1 LTIWRLVL
9 NNTRENRVETPIHAF
24 LIRELT
30 MSQKFQKKRQPQTVT
45 HLSNFYLQQRPVM
58 PLKNY
63 FLTLIMVTG
72 LVFQN
77 WMLPIPA
84 FSESK
89 EDFPEGDPEY
99 FKALLELEK
108 DEEYKKFLMD
118 SVSYA
123 GDKKVEYIDYKG
135 ARPAVD
141 EEGTAAADAGT
152 DAAHFRRQTYEAMR
166 NMDWFRKNNYQNFIR
181 NVGRNIYP
189 LIIASDYEPGK
200 EGVGGTYYLYR
211 RDRPVES
218 VTPTSVRYEM
228 EKILAHIPMGVFI
241 LISPYFDNVANRP
254 EGWEEPLIAYK
265 KHVET
270 IKELL
275 GKSDFGQDKSTR
287 AMKMLDMVDEYLRN
301 CIENGS
307 GDEQSYRAFSH
318 KIIPYVV
325 EAMKSAGE
333 LQVQAGLTAMSRWK
347 KELDPK
353 EWDKLHVLIP
363 VVWPVAQGSPRRQI
377 FEHLMTPERAKTNI
391 FEVHTG
397 SHDEAR
403 TTLGRIKGDS
413 VMAGLT
419 FDKNTHFG
427 MGSYLRLSSPTDLVQ
442 GATREELK
450 KYPKENVLPMK
461 QPHSN

>member
-1 LTIWRLVL
+1 MT
-9 NNTRENRVETPIHAF
+9 
-24 LIRELT
+24 
-30 MSQKFQKKRQPQTVT
+30 
-45 HLSNFYLQQRPVM
+45 
-58 PLKNY
+58 LKGW
-63 FLTLIMVTG
+63 FLTLLLGAG
-72 LVFQN
+72 LVLHSLL
-77 WMLPIPA
+77 LPVTA
-84 FSESK
+84 FSQSE
-89 EDFPEGDPEY
+89 EVYPEGDQEY

-123 GDKKVEYIDYKG
+123 GDKKVEYMDFKG
-135 ARPAVD
+135 VRPVVD
-141 EEGTAAADAGT
+141 EEGTAPADAGT
-152 DAAHFRRQTYEAMR
+152 DAVRFKKQTYEAMR

-181 NVGRNIYP
+181 NVGQSIYP
-189 LIIASDYEPGK
+189 VIIASDYEPGK
-200 EGVGGTYYLYR
+200 EGVGSTYYLYR

-254 EGWEEPLIAYK
+254 EGWKEPLIEYK

-270 IKELL
+270 IKGLL
-275 GKSDFGQDKSTR
+275 GKSDIGQATSIR
-287 AMKMLDMVDEYLRN
+287 VMKMLDMVNEYLGD

-307 GDEQSYRAFSH
+307 GDEKSYRAFAH
-318 KIIPYVV
+318 QIIPFVA
-325 EAMKSAGE
+325 EAMKSAVE
-333 LQVQAGLTAMSRWK
+333 LQVQAGLSAMSQWK
-347 KELDPK
+347 KELGPQ

-363 VVWPVAQGSPRRQI
+363 VVWPVAVGNPRRQI

-442 GATREELK
+442 GATKEELK
-450 KYPKENVLPMK
+450 KYPKTQENILPLK
-461 QPHSN
+461 TPHSD

>member
-1 LTIWRLVL
+1 ML
-9 NNTRENRVETPIHAF
+9 
-24 LIRELT
+24 
-30 MSQKFQKKRQPQTVT
+30 QKLHKKRQ
-45 HLSNFYLQQRPVM
+45 
-58 PLKNY
+58 
-63 FLTLIMVTG
+63 TLIASHSLYPFFQHCHFMRNKRILFALIWGIELFIQT
-72 LVFQN
+72 LLPSPVFSQ
-77 WMLPIPA
+77 
-84 FSESK
+84 SK
-89 EDFPEGDPEY
+89 EDYPEGDQEY

-123 GDKKVEYIDYKG
+123 GDKTVEYMDYKG
-135 ARPAVD
+135 VRPNVD
-141 EEGTAAADAGT
+141 EEGAEPAGAGA
-152 DAAHFRRQTYEAMR
+152 DAAHFKKQTYEALR

-181 NVGRNIYP
+181 NVGQNIYP
-189 LIIASDYEPGK
+189 VIIASDYEPGK
-200 EGVGGTYYLYR
+200 EGVGSTYYLYR

-254 EGWEEPLIAYK
+254 EGWEEPLIKYK
-265 KHVET
+265 THVEN
-270 IKELL
+270 IKEHL
-275 GKSDFGQDKSTR
+275 GKSDIGQATSMR
-287 AMKMLDMVDEYLRN
+287 AMKMLDMVNEYLRD

-318 KIIPYVV
+318 KIIPYVA
-325 EAMKSAGE
+325 EAMKTAVE
-333 LQVQAGLTAMSRWK
+333 LQVQAGLSAMSQWK
-347 KELDPK
+347 KELGPK

-363 VVWPVAQGSPRRQI
+363 VVWPVAVGNPRRQI
-377 FEHLMTPERAKTNI
+377 FEHLMTPERATTNI
-391 FEVHTG
+391 FEVHAS

-413 VMAGLT
+413 VMANLT
-419 FDKNTHFG
+419 FDKNTQFG

-450 KYPKENVLPMK
+450 KYPKTKENAQPMNT
-461 QPHSN
+461 PHGD